1 MKRLNVKLPEGEIPE
16 AYKTVDLKE
25 VSLEKEKEKPD
36 LLRQISSK
44 TLSGYN
50 LKKFQY

>member
-1 MKRLNVKLPEGEIPE
+1 MKRLNVKLPEGEIPQ
-16 AYKTVDLKE
+16 AYKDLTE
-25 VSLEKEKEKPD
+25 VSLEKDKPD

-50 LKKFQY
+50 LKKIQY